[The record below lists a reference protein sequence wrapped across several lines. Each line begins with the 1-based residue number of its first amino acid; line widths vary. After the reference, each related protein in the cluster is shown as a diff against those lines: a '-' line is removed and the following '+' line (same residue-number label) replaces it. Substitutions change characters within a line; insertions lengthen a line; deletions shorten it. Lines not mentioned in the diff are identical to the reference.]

1 MAYDGAMSRVAALLR
16 ALLCLA
22 LLLNGTAYAH
32 AATRM
37 AMGDMA
43 AAVEAAGDATPP
55 CHEGMDMAM
64 PMDDVDASKAG
75 HHDIDPGLPDCCKAG
90 SCDGF
95 CTQHAPAMTW
105 LAAVGTPCTRQR
117 KHRPTVPTPM
127 PPCACRTVTD
137 LPSWRPEAAQR
148 RLAAWPEALAR
159 TGSIITTGTPATA
172 VGRTDDA
179 QDALNET
186 R

>member
-95 CTQHAPAMTW
+95 CTQHAPAVTW
-105 LAAVGTPCTRQR
+105 LAAVGTPLYPAAEAPAYRADAHASVR
-117 KHRPTVPTPM
+117 LSHRHRPPI
-127 PPCACRTVTD
+127 
-137 LPSWRPEAAQR
+137 
-148 RLAAWPEALAR
+148 LAA
-159 TGSIITTGTPATA
+159 
-172 VGRTDDA
+172 
-179 QDALNET
+179 
-186 R
+186 

>member
-1 MAYDGAMSRVAALLR
+1 MSAMFRVATLLR

-43 AAVEAAGDATPP
+43 MAAEVAEDATPP

-64 PMDDVDASKAG
+64 PMDDMDASKAS
-75 HHDIDPGLPDCCKAG
+75 HHDNDPSLPDCCKAA

-95 CTQHAPAMTW
+95 CTQHAPAVTW
-105 LAAVGTPCTRQR
+105 LAAVEASLYPAQAAPAYRADAHASVR
-117 KHRPTVPTPM
+117 LAHRHRPPI
-127 PPCACRTVTD
+127 
-137 LPSWRPEAAQR
+137 
-148 RLAAWPEALAR
+148 LAA
-159 TGSIITTGTPATA
+159 
-172 VGRTDDA
+172 
-179 QDALNET
+179 
-186 R
+186 